1 MLFPRLLKL
10 AMFGVWIFMLMKVSQ
25 GQSFR
30 LPILGELA
38 ERSVSE
44 QH

>member
-1 MLFPRLLKL
+1 
-10 AMFGVWIFMLMKVSQ
+10 MLMKVSHDEDY
-25 GQSFR
+25 R

-44 QH
+44 QRP